1 VQEKSAESP
10 RMTSPQ
16 RWWMQVPIWLPLVAV
31 AVIGLLCFIGVQRA
45 LQDSLSSQLSATLR
59 ANREALDLWL
69 DYEWERANKAAS
81 MLSRLD
87 DPANVEA
94 LRSSMRQSAD
104 RLNAQGLSLVDL
116 NGHLLARTYEGETPE
131 LHLDWDRLGRGEPCF
146 AGVARG
152 IGGHA
157 LVSLAVPFYVKDRLQ
172 GALVLH
178 RSAAAHL
185 TRVLTVAR
193 FGESGESYAF
203 DREGHFLTES
213 RFPDHLRQ
221 IGLLSPTEDSVIL
234 RLKVADPGADLV
246 DGEKPDRPQ
255 ADWPLTAMAARA
267 VSGGPTA
274 QGVDVLGYR
283 DYRGVPVVGAWQW
296 IDTYGIGLVAEIDVA
311 EAFRLKHA
319 LTKTFVVLGGLLV
332 LTSAAL
338 GWLQRRQRLQAEALE
353 AEIVRRR
360 SSESRLRR
368 LAGGMPYPS
377 LLVSQDL
384 RIEMCNEQAARL
396 LQRRA
401 AELHGAPLTDF
412 MSPDDVANVVGL
424 GRSALNKDM
433 LSAAR
438 CEADLITPDQGR
450 LPVEVGIAAFDDS
463 LLLTLVDLMERREVA
478 EQQQHARQQ
487 AEQASQAKSH
497 FLANMS
503 HEIRTPMN
511 AVLGYAQL
519 LQLDGGLG
527 PEERRK
533 VDAIL
538 RAGQHLLGL
547 INSVLDMAKIEAG
560 QIQLR
565 VEELDLNELATGL
578 DEIFALRCEQQN
590 LTWRCMNGLP
600 KPCMARADRLR
611 LNQVLINLIGNA
623 QKFARQEVT
632 LEIEPPGPLQTAFR
646 FVVRDDGPGL
656 GAGEAARVFEV
667 FQQGEAGVS
676 KGGTGLGLAI
686 TRGLVEAMGGS
697 IELLSPGVGC
707 EAVVELPLEVT
718 EPFGSGRP
726 RAANSPAARSESHT
740 SADRP
745 IDIPEPL
752 RAALLN
758 AAELGELTRARRL
771 LEDWAADGADP
782 ATLSRLQA
790 RVQAY
795 DWDGLIHDLQT
806 VTP

>member
-1 VQEKSAESP
+1 
-10 RMTSPQ
+10 
-16 RWWMQVPIWLPLVAV
+16 MQIPIWLPLVAV
-31 AVIGLLCFIGVQRA
+31 AVIGLLCFVGVQRA
-45 LQDSLSSQLSATLR
+45 LQESLASQLSATLR

-69 DYEWERANKAAS
+69 DYEWERTSKAAS
-81 MLSRLD
+81 MLAKVDRLD
-87 DPANVEA
+87 NLDAM
-94 LRSSMRQSAD
+94 RSSLRQSAE

-116 NGHLLARTYEGETPE
+116 NGHLLVRSFDGAPPET
-131 LHLDWDRLGRGEPCF
+131 HLDWERLGRGEPCF

-152 IGGHA
+152 PGGMA
-157 LVSLAVPFYVKDRLQ
+157 LVSLAVPFYWNDKLQ

-185 TRVLTVAR
+185 TRVLTVGR
-193 FGESGESYAF
+193 YGQSGESYAF

-221 IGLLSPTEDSVIL
+221 IGLMSLTEDSVIL
-234 RLKVADPGADLV
+234 RLKVADPGVNLV
-246 DGEKPDRPQ
+246 ASERPDKAQ
-255 ADWPLTAMAARA
+255 ADWPLTAMVARA
-267 VSGGPTA
+267 VSRGPQE
-274 QGVDVLGYR
+274 QGVDVIGYR

-296 IDTYGIGLVAEIDVA
+296 IDAYGIGLAAEIDVA
-311 EAFRLKHA
+311 EAFQLKHA
-319 LTKTFVVLGGLLV
+319 LFAAFVVLCSLLA

-338 GWLQRRQRLQAEALE
+338 GWLQRRQRLQGEALE
-353 AEIVRRR
+353 AESERRR
-360 SSESRLRR
+360 VSEQRFRR

-377 LLVSQDL
+377 LLVGPDL
-384 RIEMCNEQAARL
+384 RIELCNDQAARL
-396 LQRRA
+396 LQRRVA
-401 AELHGAPLTDF
+401 DLQDCALSDF
-412 MSPDDVANVVGL
+412 MSADDVANVVGL
-424 GRSALNKDM
+424 GRSALGKD
-433 LSAAR
+433 LVSAAR
-438 CEADLITPDQGR
+438 CEADLITPSQGR

-478 EQQQHARQQ
+478 QAQQQARQQ

-565 VEELDLNELATGL
+565 AEEQDLNEVVAGL

-590 LTWRCMNGLP
+590 QVWRCLNALP
-600 KPCMARADRLR
+600 RPCMVRGDRLR

-623 QKFARQEVT
+623 QKFARREVT
-632 LEIEPPGPLQTAFR
+632 LEIEPPDAAHAGFR

-707 EAVVELPLEVT
+707 EAVVHLPLELT
-718 EPFGSGRP
+718 EPLGGRSGSGATHVARHQV
-726 RAANSPAARSESHT
+726 RAADA
-740 SADRP
+740 P
-745 IDIPEPL
+745 IDIPERL
-752 RAALLN
+752 RAELLN

-771 LEDWAADGADP
+771 LDDWATQGADA
-782 ATLSRLQA
+782 ATLTRLQA